1 MRAKLG
7 SVGGSSSIMQA
18 RASGLLEKHLCSA
31 QGVQIVP
38 EVMSARVA
46 KLVEEQSG
54 AVLADLG
61 VVIITRGDW
70 NGKVRID
77 LRSHCISICVW
88 ACLCACE
95 DAIMNDILSQDRL
108 SEIRRVERE
117 HKFDAERPQRC
128 PRPQFRL
135 LSGQRIDPFRCF

>member
-1 MRAKLG
+1 ME
-7 SVGGSSSIMQA
+7 A
-18 RASGLLEKHLCSA
+18 RASRLLEKHLWSA

-77 LRSHCISICVW
+77 LRSHCISICVS
-88 ACLCACE
+88 AGLCACE
-95 DAIMNDILSQDRL
+95 DAIMKDILSQDRL
-108 SEIRRVERE
+108 SETRRVARE
-117 HKFDAERPQRC
+117 HTIDAERPQRC
-128 PRPQFRL
+128 PRHQFRL
-135 LSGQRIDPFRCF
+135 LSGQRIDPSRCF